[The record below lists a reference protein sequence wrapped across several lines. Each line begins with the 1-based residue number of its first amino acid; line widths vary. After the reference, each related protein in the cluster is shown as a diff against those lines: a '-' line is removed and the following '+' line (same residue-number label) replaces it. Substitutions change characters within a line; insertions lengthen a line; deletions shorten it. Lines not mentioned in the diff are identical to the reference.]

1 MIQDIAPHR
10 FDNAF
15 ADRRVPRRGGDFVLL
30 YREKQVLLRREGG
43 EISFPR
49 AEELI
54 PETGADAGAF
64 LSCTEGCSSIANSG
78 EEGGGSP
85 DGNPNPFLYEDG
97 DGEMPQT
104 PGYYRENGL
113 TFIYLFAIDNTAFY
127 SVDGWNGELPGCQ
140 WEDVGVFRTAAP
152 GYLAF
157 AGITGEQLFTWRQD
171 HRFCGGCGARM
182 APSDTER
189 AFRCPDCGRI
199 VYPKICPAVIVAV
212 THGDRIL
219 LSRYAGRAHAHYA
232 LVAGFAEFGEPIE
245 DTVRREVMEE
255 VGLRVKNLR
264 FYKSQPWSFSD
275 TLLMGFYCE
284 LDGSEDITLDT
295 NELAEAVWVRREDVP
310 ERSRDISLT
319 SEMMERFRLGEM

>member
-1 MIQDIAPHR
+1 MMIQDIAPHR

-15 ADRRVPRRGGDFVLL
+15 ADRRVPRRGDFVLL
-30 YREKQVLLRREGG
+30 YREKQVLLRRENG
-43 EISFPR
+43 EITFPR

-54 PETGADAGAF
+54 LETEADAGAI
-64 LSCTEGCSSIANSG
+64 LSCTEGLSLAAKSREESG
-78 EEGGGSP
+78 GLQEGTQS
-85 DGNPNPFLYEDG
+85 LCEDE

-104 PGYYRENGL
+104 PGYYRKNGL
-113 TFIYLFAIDNTAFY
+113 TFIYLFSIDDTAFY
-127 SVDGWNGELPGCQ
+127 SVDGWDGELPGCQ

>member
-1 MIQDIAPHR
+1 MMIQDIAPHR

-15 ADRRVPRRGGDFVLL
+15 ADRRVPRRGDFVLL
-30 YREKQVLLRREGG
+30 YREKQVLLRRENG
-43 EISFPR
+43 EIAFPR
-49 AEELI
+49 AEELMSEESFKGGESAEVCSLEG
-54 PETGADAGAF
+54 PSAVSEAEKGATAF
-64 LSCTEGCSSIANSG
+64 MRR
-78 EEGGGSP
+78 
-85 DGNPNPFLYEDG
+85 ED
-97 DGEMPQT
+97 PQT
-104 PGYYRENGL
+104 PGYYRKNGR
-113 TFIYLFAIDNTAFY
+113 TFIYLFSIDDTAFY
-127 SVDGWNGELPGCQ
+127 SVDGWAGELPGCQ

-182 APSDTER
+182 APSETER
-189 AFRCPDCGRI
+189 AFCCPDCGRI

-219 LSRYAGRAHAHYA
+219 LSRYAGRVGARYA
-232 LVAGFAEFGEPIE
+232 LIAGFAEFGEPIE

-275 TLLMGFYCE
+275 TLLIGFYFE
-284 LDGSEDITLDT
+284 SDGSEYITLDT
-295 NELAEAVWVRREDVP
+295 NDLSEAVWIRREDMP
-310 ERSRDISLT
+310 
-319 SEMMERFRLGEM
+319 

>member
-15 ADRRVPRRGGDFVLL
+15 ADRRVPRRGDFVLL
-30 YREKQVLLRREGG
+30 YREKQVLLRREDG
-43 EISFPR
+43 EIAFPR
-49 AEELI
+49 AEELMS
-54 PETGADAGAF
+54 EESLTGGDSADPCSLEG
-64 LSCTEGCSSIANSG
+64 LSAVSKAEKEAAVFMGR
-78 EEGGGSP
+78 
-85 DGNPNPFLYEDG
+85 ED
-97 DGEMPQT
+97 PQT

-113 TFIYLFAIDNTAFY
+113 TFIYLFSIDDTAFY

-140 WEDVGVFRTAAP
+140 WEDVGAFRTAAP

-182 APSDTER
+182 APSNTER
-189 AFRCPDCGRI
+189 DFRCPDCGRI

-284 LDGSEDITLDT
+284 LDGSEDIILDT